1 MVAYRFLRPDD
12 LPLIAEAINACY
24 IPHFEGMPPVT
35 LDDLKRESRELN
47 LWASSCMIAI
57 EGNDPI
63 AILVGAKREGVT
75 NILRIGVA
83 PGFEGNEHGTHLVT
97 SLLAKLAIVG
107 PPELRVE
114 VPEDRPRVVGF
125 FKRLGF
131 KKKAILTDWE
141 STEPLD
147 PVPETEAIQ
156 VVSVDELLRH
166 PDLWAETPWAWQRSI
181 TTITNRKDT
190 LQGLAL
196 IADDRFAAFLIHDTD
211 NAIHRIS
218 KWQTPRDALSTT
230 ILLRRL
236 SSRGGLSIPKLAPS
250 EDLQKVL
257 QSLGFTP
264 IRRHTLFHIFSES
277 DSQQINLK

>member
-12 LPLIAEAINACY
+12 LPLIAEAVNACCV
-24 IPHFEGMPPVT
+24 PHFDGMPPVT

-47 LWASSCMIAI
+47 LWASSCMIAL

-63 AILVGAKREGVT
+63 AILVGTKGEGVT

-83 PGFEGNEHGTHLVT
+83 PGFEGREHGTHLVS

-114 VPEDRPRVVGF
+114 VPEDRPRVLSF
-125 FKRLGF
+125 FQRLGF
-131 KKKAILTDWE
+131 TKKSVLTDWE
-141 STEPLD
+141 STKPLD
-147 PVPETEAIQ
+147 PIPETDAIQ
-156 VVSVDELLRH
+156 AVSVDELLRH

-196 IADDRFAAFLIHDTD
+196 IADDRFAAFLIHDSA
-211 NAIHRIS
+211 NVIHRIS
-218 KWQTPRDALSTT
+218 KWQTARDALSTT

-236 SSRGGLSIPKLAPS
+236 SPQGKLTIPKLAPS
-250 EDLQKVL
+250 EAHQEILQE
-257 QSLGFTP
+257 LGFFS
-264 IRRHTLFHIFSES
+264 IRRYAIQHT
-277 DSQQINLK
+277 INE